1 MVNIRQ
7 RFFHHFLE
15 NSQLPLLQSV
25 AGAVR
30 DLCATYR
37 NSRIYMPTLGVGLR
51 DGPSYIEYKHPSETY
66 TKSILYAVL
75 TEKMAFYSKIF
86 VSLCVD
92 RV

>member
-1 MVNIRQ
+1 MHRKQQTINNNHSEKSNFNFYGRACFGADSPKYGLLKNDLNIWQ
-7 RFFHHFLE
+7 
-15 NSQLPLLQSV
+15 NCKS
-25 AGAVR
+25 G
-30 DLCATYR
+30 
-37 NSRIYMPTLGVGLR
+37 
-51 DGPSYIEYKHPSETY
+51 KHPSETY